1 MTTTAITKMNN
12 NSTYE
17 VAIIGGGLAGLSM
30 AIQCAAKGIS
40 VVLFEKEN
48 YPFHKVCGEYI
59 SLESKPFL
67 ESLGLPFSQLNL
79 PIINQLKI
87 SDANGKMYSFPL
99 PLGGFGISRYCLD
112 EELYKIAIGQGAS
125 IFTETKVTN
134 VSFENDAFSVESSA
148 GLVNAKVV
156 VSAFGK
162 RSNLDIKWSRPFAK
176 QKANKLNNYIG
187 IKYHIVHDHPAD
199 EIVLHNF
206 ADGYCGMSKIEGN
219 KSCLCYL
226 TTAENLKKSNNS
238 IVQMEQD
245 ILSKNP
251 RLKEIFSNAS
261 FLYKEPLAISQI
273 SFNKKSQVENHVLML
288 GDSAGLITPLCGNGM
303 SMALHSSKLAFEAI
317 EQYFSSTMNRQQM
330 EESYAKTWKKNF
342 ATRLF
347 IGRNVQGVFGGELST
362 SLFLKAMHLLP
373 GIAYKL
379 IRATHGSVF

>member
-1 MTTTAITKMNN
+1 MRLKISK
-12 NSTYE
+12 TYD

-30 AIQCAAKGIS
+30 AIQCATKGIS
-40 VVLFEKEN
+40 VVLFEKEK
-48 YPFHKVCGEYI
+48 YPYHKVCGEYI

-67 ESLGLPFSQLNL
+67 ESLGLPFAELNL

-87 SDANGKMYSFPL
+87 SDAKGKMYSFPL

-112 EELYKIAIGQGAS
+112 EALYNIAVSKGAT

-134 VSFENDAFSVESSA
+134 VSIENDAFSVESSA
-148 GLVNAKVV
+148 GLINAKVV

-162 RSNLDIKWSRPFAK
+162 RSNLDIKWNRPFAK
-176 QKANKLNNYIG
+176 QKVNKLNNYIG
-187 IKYHIVHDHPAD
+187 IKYHIQYEHPAD

-206 ADGYCGMSKIEGN
+206 YNGYCGMSKIEEN

-226 TTAENLKKSNNS
+226 TTAENLKNNDNS
-238 IVQMEQD
+238 ITQMEQE
-245 ILSKNP
+245 ILFKNP
-251 RLKEIFSNAS
+251 QLKEIFSRAS
-261 FLYKEPLAISQI
+261 FLYKDPLTISQI
-273 SFNKKSQVENHVLML
+273 SFNKKLQVENHVLML

-330 EESYAKTWKKNF
+330 EESYAESWKNDF

-347 IGRNVQGVFGGELST
+347 IGRNIQRVFGGELST
-362 SLFLKAMHLLP
+362 SLFLKTMHLLP
-373 GIAYKL
+373 GIAKEL

>member
-1 MTTTAITKMNN
+1 MNN
-12 NSTYE
+12 SKIYD

-40 VVLFEKEN
+40 VVLFEKES

-67 ESLGLPFSQLNL
+67 ESLGLPFDELNL
-79 PIINQLKI
+79 PVIRQLKL
-87 SDANGKMYSFPL
+87 SDAKGKTYSFPL
-99 PLGGFGISRYCLD
+99 PLGGFGISRYSLD
-112 EELYKIAIGQGAS
+112 DALFNIAISKGAT
-125 IFTETKVTN
+125 ILTNTKVSN
-134 VSFENDAFSVESSA
+134 VSFENNEFTVESSA
-148 GLVNAKVV
+148 GLVKARVV

-162 RSNLDIKWSRPFAK
+162 RSNLDIKWNRPFTN
-176 QKANKLNNYIG
+176 QNANNLNNYVG
-187 IKYHIVHDHPAD
+187 IKYHIVHNHPAD

-238 IVQMEQD
+238 IAQMEQD

-251 RLKEIFSNAS
+251 QLKEIFSNAS

-303 SMALHSSKLAFEAI
+303 SMALHSSKLAFEII
-317 EQYFSSTMNRQQM
+317 ESYLSKKITRLQM
-330 EESYAKTWKKNF
+330 EKLYTKNWKDNF
-342 ATRLF
+342 GTRLM
-347 IGRNVQGVFGGELST
+347 IGRIVQLAFGGEFST
-362 SLFLKAMHLLP
+362 SLFLKTMYHFP
-373 GIAYKL
+373 KIAGRL
-379 IRATHGSVF
+379 IRLTHGRSF

>member
-1 MTTTAITKMNN
+1 MNDLP
-12 NSTYE
+12 SYD

-40 VVLFEKEN
+40 VVLFEKES

-87 SDANGKMYSFPL
+87 SDAKGKMYSFPL

-112 EELYKIAIGQGAS
+112 KELYKIAIGKGAT

-134 VSFENDAFSVESSA
+134 ISFENDVFSVESSV

-162 RSNLDIKWSRPFAK
+162 RSNLDIKWNRPFAK
-176 QKANKLNNYIG
+176 QKANKLNNYVG
-187 IKYHIVHDHPAD
+187 IKYHIQHEHPAD

-206 ADGYCGMSKIEGN
+206 YNGYCGMSKIEEN

-226 TTAENLKKSNNS
+226 TTAENLKNSNNS
-238 IVQMEQD
+238 IDQMEQE
-245 ILSKNP
+245 ILFKNP
-251 RLKEIFSNAS
+251 QLKEIFSTS
-261 FLYKEPLAISQI
+261 TFIYKEPLAISQI
-273 SFNKKSQVENHVLML
+273 SFSKKSQVESHMLML

-303 SMALHSSKLAFEAI
+303 SMALHSSKLAFEII
-317 EQYFSSTMNRQQM
+317 ESYLAKKISRQQM
-330 EESYAKTWKKNF
+330 EELYSKNWKDNF
-342 ATRLF
+342 ANRLF
-347 IGRNVQGVFGGELST
+347 VGRIVQRMFGGEYST
-362 SLFLKAMHLLP
+362 SLFLKTMSLFP
-373 GIAYKL
+373 WIATKL
-379 IRATHGSVF
+379 IRATHGNPY

>member
-1 MTTTAITKMNN
+1 MS
-12 NSTYE
+12 NSKTYD

-79 PIINQLKI
+79 PIINRLKV
-87 SDANGKMYSFPL
+87 SDAKGKMYTFPL

-125 IFTETKVTN
+125 ILTETKVTN
-134 VSFENDAFSVESSA
+134 VSFENDGFSVESSA

-162 RSNLDIKWSRPFAK
+162 RSNLDIKWNRSFAK
-176 QKANKLNNYIG
+176 QKANKLNNYVG
-187 IKYHIVHDHPAD
+187 IKYHIQHEHPAD

-206 ADGYCGMSKIEGN
+206 YNGYCGMSKIEEN

-226 TTAENLKKSNNS
+226 TTAENLKNSNNS
-238 IVQMEQD
+238 IVQMQQE
-245 ILSKNP
+245 ILFKNP
-251 RLKEIFSNAS
+251 QLKEIFSTS
-261 FLYKEPLAISQI
+261 TFLYKEPLAISQI
-273 SFNKKSQVENHVLML
+273 SFTQKSQVENHMLML

-303 SMALHSSKLAFEAI
+303 SMALHSSKIAFDVIGNFLSEKISRRA
-317 EQYFSSTMNRQQM
+317 M
-330 EESYAKTWKKNF
+330 EGLYEKSWKANF
-342 ATRLF
+342 AARLM
-347 IGRNVQGVFGGELST
+347 IGRTVQSIFGGKNST
-362 SLFLKAMHLLP
+362 SLFLKAMHFFP
-373 GIAYKL
+373 KISSRL
-379 IRATHGSVF
+379 IHSTHGDVF